1 MKQIAIVTPWFGR
14 ALKGGAEQQAW
25 QIAARLAG
33 RGHGIEVL
41 TTCCRSHQDDWATNH
56 ISPGLTN
63 EPEGFRI
70 RRFPVEPRNRNEF
83 DRVCSYLLSLP
94 KSSLKIGISPLNDV
108 DAAIFSQELIKSP
121 ALLDYLKENAN
132 TYLAFIFMPYLY
144 GPILNGLPLV
154 AAKSY
159 LQPCLHDEAYAYLP
173 QVADLF
179 RQARGILFNSE
190 GESELAARLF
200 GPGIIPKSIIVGEGV
215 EVAEASQP
223 VAPPA
228 GTFPFGSAP
237 YVLCLGRKGPGKNS
251 HLLLNA
257 FRHFK
262 TMLPDSTLKLVYA
275 GSGDIELNGL
285 QGQVFDLGTVSDHEK
300 LALLDGCRALFQPS
314 DNESFS
320 RVMMEAWLRGRP
332 VAVHR
337 HCSATATAVRQC
349 DGGWLAS
356 YEFEWSELFADLECA
371 TPEELNAKG
380 CEGRKYAR
388 ETADWQKVMDRY
400 EAALLPRDPSRGH
413 PRHSLPLTP
422 SQAVHQVL
430 PNLTYGD
437 AISTHARWIRQQ
449 LRNAGYA
456 SEIFARYIDPRVAD
470 ECHLFT
476 AGCIQPQDA
485 ILYHHSIASEL
496 TPHVVAHPGPKCLIY
511 HNITPAEFF
520 EPFRPELARLLRE
533 GREDLKVL
541 ARHFPV
547 SVGDSEYNAYELQES
562 GFANP
567 GVLPICVDPA
577 KWNLAADPA
586 LMDKLQGN
594 GTNLLFVG
602 RLSPQKKQEDLI
614 RIFRRYLEFEPT
626 ARLHLVGGTDS
637 ADPYLSHLHR
647 TADSLGLN
655 GQVNF
660 AGHINDAQLAAY
672 YRTADLFWSMSEHE
686 GFCVPLVEA
695 MWFEIPVLAFKSTA
709 TPETLGPAGLLF
721 TTKQDEQELAAL
733 AHVLVRDQKLRR
745 KLLASQHGRRSQYL
759 PAAVAP
765 RLFSIVTAMTQ
776 NSGKP

>member
-1 MKQIAIVTPWFGR
+1 
-14 ALKGGAEQQAW
+14 
-25 QIAARLAG
+25 
-33 RGHGIEVL
+33 
-41 TTCCRSHQDDWATNH
+41 
-56 ISPGLTN
+56 
-63 EPEGFRI
+63 
-70 RRFPVEPRNRNEF
+70 
-83 DRVCSYLLSLP
+83 
-94 KSSLKIGISPLNDV
+94 
-108 DAAIFSQELIKSP
+108 
-121 ALLDYLKENAN
+121 
-132 TYLAFIFMPYLY
+132 
-144 GPILNGLPLV
+144 
-154 AAKSY
+154 
-159 LQPCLHDEAYAYLP
+159 
-173 QVADLF
+173 
-179 RQARGILFNSE
+179 
-190 GESELAARLF
+190 
-200 GPGIIPKSIIVGEGV
+200 
-215 EVAEASQP
+215 
-223 VAPPA
+223 
-228 GTFPFGSAP
+228 
-237 YVLCLGRKGPGKNS
+237 
-251 HLLLNA
+251 
-257 FRHFK
+257 
-262 TMLPDSTLKLVYA
+262 
-275 GSGDIELNGL
+275 
-285 QGQVFDLGTVSDHEK
+285 
-300 LALLDGCRALFQPS
+300 
-314 DNESFS
+314 
-320 RVMMEAWLRGRP
+320 
-332 VAVHR
+332 
-337 HCSATATAVRQC
+337 
-349 DGGWLAS
+349 
-356 YEFEWSELFADLECA
+356 
-371 TPEELNAKG
+371 
-380 CEGRKYAR
+380 
-388 ETADWQKVMDRY
+388 
-400 EAALLPRDPSRGH
+400 
-413 PRHSLPLTP
+413 
-422 SQAVHQVL
+422 
-430 PNLTYGD
+430 
-437 AISTHARWIRQQ
+437 
-449 LRNAGYA
+449 
-456 SEIFARYIDPRVAD
+456 
-470 ECHLFT
+470 
-476 AGCIQPQDA
+476 
-485 ILYHHSIASEL
+485 
-496 TPHVVAHPGPKCLIY
+496 VVAHPGPKCLIY